1 MIELFRLQVFRW
13 RNRLNDIADLVKGI
27 HDHVSARCLQEAR
40 VGETDV
46 YMKDRHTALLRRAHR
61 VLVILGIIERRC
73 GRCLSCRRL
82 RCGWRCFRL
91 WLRLALGN
99 GRELLHEVGNVDEI
113 LGIAVADVL
122 DHLLQG
128 VKALEDRLN
137 DVFRHLELV
146 VADEVKDIFHLVRK
160 FGDLVEPHR
169 RRHAFQR
176 MRVTKDLVDD
186 GHLVRVIFEAQQTI
200 VQGLQMFA
208 RLVQKHVHVLICF
221 HIQIPLFVFCRL
233 RASCSLQ
240 YLRKRHSSLSVCSAT
255 FAKSPGTSQAE
266 RESRITCIIL

>member
-1 MIELFRLQVFRW
+1 
-13 RNRLNDIADLVKGI
+13 
-27 HDHVSARCLQEAR
+27 
-40 VGETDV
+40 
-46 YMKDRHTALLRRAHR
+46 
-61 VLVILGIIERRC
+61 
-73 GRCLSCRRL
+73 
-82 RCGWRCFRL
+82 
-91 WLRLALGN
+91 
-99 GRELLHEVGNVDEI
+99 
-113 LGIAVADVL
+113 
-122 DHLLQG
+122 
-128 VKALEDRLN
+128 
-137 DVFRHLELV
+137 
-146 VADEVKDIFHLVRK
+146 
-160 FGDLVEPHR
+160 
-169 RRHAFQR
+169 